1 MEPTGSIKLNI
12 DSWKIKLQERSRNR
26 MKLQFKLSK
35 EEAEAFKNFTEVCKP
50 NDISDDQWLKTIMF
64 MGVEAANNRL
74 SEMVQQYAKE
84 NKEDLASS
92 GITVIEDEDGNVEL
106 KDADA
111 EE

>member
-1 MEPTGSIKLNI
+1 
-12 DSWKIKLQERSRNR
+12 

-74 SEMVQQYAKE
+74 SEMVQQYAKD
-84 NKEDLASS
+84 NKDELEAS
-92 GITVIEDEDGNVEL
+92 GITVLEDNEGNVSLQDSE
-106 KDADA
+106 APEA
-111 EE
+111 E